1 MSFQESWKIINKKV
15 NVRVET
21 LFFPSESKSR
31 ILEGISAILDPTHP
45 SYRIKEVIRER
56 NKWLIASGK
65 SFHVLAPIYF
75 ALRKNRILDTAR
87 KILKSQLNQAE
98 DDSTPDEIVIH
109 FNKQH
114 ASSGKI
120 HLSPPSGESPLGA
133 IHLFLSSSNL
143 PYLIDWLTPRTQR
156 GKPIENLPP
165 RL

>member
-1 MSFQESWKIINKKV
+1 MVKKV
-15 NVRVET
+15 WKLLDFEPRASDINNVEGESLLSLGSFLAPSTQPEHRP
-21 LFFPSESKSR
+21 LILWPFPYV
-31 ILEGISAILDPTHP
+31 LT
-45 SYRIKEVIRER
+45 
-56 NKWLIASGK
+56 LIATGK

-75 ALRKNRILDTAR
+75 GLRKNRILDTAR
-87 KILKSQLNQAE
+87 KILILQLNQAE

-114 ASSGKI
+114 ASAGKI

-143 PYLIDWLTPRTQR
+143 PYLIDWLTPRTHR